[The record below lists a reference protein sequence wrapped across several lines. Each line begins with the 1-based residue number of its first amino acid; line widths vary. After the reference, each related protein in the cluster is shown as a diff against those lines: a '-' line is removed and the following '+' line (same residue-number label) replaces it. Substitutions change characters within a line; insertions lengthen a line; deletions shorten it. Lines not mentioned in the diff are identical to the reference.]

1 MTKEKTNQYI
11 NETELK
17 SLMIRINN
25 KSFLQHLSKSF
36 KRLDKYILK
45 YQNCSSATR
54 TGAKN
59 KHYKQSLEQYIVKTC
74 NFIIK
79 NKYRQLLLITD
90 ENTKKIKE
98 LIYEYQLVLNDASLY
113 VDEYY
118 MKKSK
123 VFNSIMS
130 FFEPINNVMKIKNIN
145 LSHSK
150 RTDKIRIE
158 KYTLKHIKSKSQKH
172 KRTLRACIILISE
185 RNIID
190 KESYE
195 RFGEMVLLIIKNILK
210 KPKFSG
216 YTYRDEFYS
225 DSTDKILRYLKNF
238 NHKMISDRT
247 NQEVNAFSYL
257 SQYVHNSILFI
268 INTKNTEKKEVE
280 KYVNT
285 YNENIRLLYNETS
298 YISDDNILKLEIES
312 IKTSLYTDIID
323 LAETFE
329 SHDVIRIH
337 YPADYIISLQEYTKL
352 TKLKELLNKQIS
364 VIRKRK

>member
-1 MTKEKTNQYI
+1 MRITKEKTNQYI

-25 KSFLQHLSKSF
+25 KSFLHNLSKSF
-36 KRLDKYILK
+36 KRLDKYLTK
-45 YQNCSSATR
+45 YRGISATE
-54 TGAKN
+54 N
-59 KHYKQSLEQYIVKTC
+59 NHYKQSLEEYIVKTC
-74 NFIIK
+74 NAIIK
-79 NKYRQLLLITD
+79 NRYRQLMLITD
-90 ENTKKIKE
+90 EDTKKIKE

-113 VDEYY
+113 VDEFYE
-118 MKKSK
+118 KKEK
-123 VFNSIMS
+123 VFNNILD
-130 FFEPINNVMKIKNIN
+130 FFESINAEMKIKNDN
-145 LSHSK
+145 LNHSK
-150 RTDKIRIE
+150 RTDEIRIE
-158 KYTLKHIKSKSQKH
+158 KYILKHIKSKSQKF
-172 KRTLRACIILISE
+172 KKLLRKNIILISE
-185 RNIID
+185 RNIIN

-216 YTYRDEFYS
+216 YSYRDEFYS
-225 DSTDKILRYLKNF
+225 DSTDKIFRYLKNF
-238 NHKMISDRT
+238 NHKMISERT

-268 INTKNTEKKEVE
+268 INTKKTEKQEVE

-298 YISDDNILKLEIES
+298 YISDDNILKLEIET
-312 IKTSLYTDIID
+312 IKTSLYTDIIA
-323 LAETFE
+323 LSETFE
-329 SHDVIRIH
+329 HHDAIRIH
-337 YPADYIISLQEYTKL
+337 YPEDYIISLQEYTKL

>member
-1 MTKEKTNQYI
+1 MRILKEKTNQYI

-25 KSFLQHLSKSF
+25 KSFLQNLSKSF
-36 KRLDKYILK
+36 KRLDKYLVK
-45 YQNCSSATR
+45 YRGNDSTE
-54 TGAKN
+54 N
-59 KHYKQSLEQYIVKTC
+59 KHYKQLLEEYIVKTISS
-74 NFIIK
+74 IIK
-79 NKYRQLLLITD
+79 NRYRQLMLITD
-90 ENTKKIKE
+90 EDTKKIKE

-118 MKKSK
+118 VKKEK

-130 FFEPINNVMKIKNIN
+130 FFEHINNEMKIKNIN

-158 KYTLKHIKSKSQKH
+158 KYILKHTKSKSQKH
-172 KRTLRACIILISE
+172 KRALRAGIILISE
-185 RNIID
+185 RNIIN

-238 NHKMISDRT
+238 NHKMISERT

-312 IKTSLYTDIID
+312 IKTSLYADIID

>member
-1 MTKEKTNQYI
+1 MRVKSQEKTNQYI

-25 KSFLQHLSKSF
+25 KSFKQHLSNSF
-36 KRLDKYILK
+36 KRLDKYIK
-45 YQNCSSATR
+45 KHEETS
-54 TGAKN
+54 N
-59 KHYKQSLEQYIVKTC
+59 KQFKFILEARIVRTC
-74 NFIIK
+74 NFITK
-79 NKYRQLLLITD
+79 NRYKQLLLLSD
-90 ENTKKIKE
+90 EKIIEIKK
-98 LIYEYQLVLNDASLY
+98 LIIDYNAVVNDISLYIDEFEKKNAEAFNNVLNAFREINEEMKTKNVNLQNSRKTDAARISKY
-113 VDEYY
+113 I
-118 MKKSK
+118 KK
-123 VFNSIMS
+123 
-130 FFEPINNVMKIKNIN
+130 
-145 LSHSK
+145 HQ
-150 RTDKIRIE
+150 
-158 KYTLKHIKSKSQKH
+158 KSKSQKF
-172 KRTLRACIILISE
+172 KRSLREHIILISE

-238 NHKMISDRT
+238 NHKMISKIKT
-247 NQEVNAFSYL
+247 GQQVNAFSYL

-268 INTKNTEKKEVE
+268 INTKNTEKQEVE

-298 YISDDNILKLEIES
+298 YTKENKSITLDIEEI
-312 IKTSLYTDIID
+312 KASLYSDIIALSQENSD
-323 LAETFE
+323 YEDTDEIKVL
-329 SHDVIRIH
+329 
-337 YPADYIISLQEYTKL
+337 YPKDYIISLDEYTKL